1 MKQLSLIATVF
12 AVIAVAIA
20 LSSHAY
26 GPNTFFLPGLWAG
39 SVGFLVVALGNG
51 AWQSRHGRLLFA
63 ALGCCA
69 LGDFFG
75 PGNFEAGV
83 LAFAIAH
90 LLFAATFLWLG
101 VDRRRLALAIAA
113 TAVVS
118 GLTLAWLLPHVA
130 RESLPL
136 VLGYCTV
143 ISIMLITAL
152 ALRPPHGSRLI
163 IAAALIFYVSDIFV
177 ARWRFVDT
185 SSNNAYLCYPL
196 YYTACLLFA
205 WAPRKLPRTS

>member
-1 MKQLSLIATVF
+1 VKSLPHIATAF
-12 AVIAVAIA
+12 SVIAVVIA
-20 LSSHAY
+20 LTAHAY
-26 GPNTFFLPGLWAG
+26 GPNALFLPGLWAG
-39 SVGFLVVALGNG
+39 SLGFLTVALGNG
-51 AWQSRHGRLLFA
+51 AWQSRHGRLLLA

-83 LAFAIAH
+83 LAVAVAH

-101 VDRRRLALAIAA
+101 VDRRRLALAIVA
-113 TAVVS
+113 TSVLS

-136 VLGYCTV
+136 VLGYCAV
-143 ISIMLITAL
+143 ISLMLITAL
-152 ALRPPHGSRLI
+152 ALRPPHASRLI
-163 IAAALIFYVSDIFV
+163 IAALIFYVSDIFV

-205 WAPRKLPRTS
+205 WVPRGLARKS

>member
-1 MKQLSLIATVF
+1 MKCLPHIATGFAASAVF
-12 AVIAVAIA
+12 LA
-20 LSSHAY
+20 LTAHAY
-26 GPNTFFLPGLWAG
+26 GTNALFLPGLWAG

-83 LAFAIAH
+83 LAFAVAH

-113 TAVVS
+113 TAILS
-118 GLTLAWLLPHVA
+118 GFTLAWLLPHVA
-130 RESLPL
+130 RESLLL
-136 VLGYCTV
+136 VLGYCAV

-152 ALRPPHGSRLI
+152 ALRPPHASRLL

-185 SSNNAYLCYPL
+185 SSHNAYLCYPL
-196 YYTACLLFA
+196 YYTACLIFA
-205 WAPRKLPRTS
+205 WVPRTLPRTS